1 MRWERLAV
9 LQERVLTGQRASEFL
24 EWLLQMEEELRGST
38 WEMLSARKMEA
49 SDLHDINSV
58 AVTLR
63 SLKDFLK
70 SKADDG
76 RVARMEEEEDAEE
89 NGTDGT
95 D

>member
-1 MRWERLAV
+1 
-9 LQERVLTGQRASEFL
+9 
-24 EWLLQMEEELRGST
+24 
-38 WEMLSARKMEA
+38 MLSARKMEA

-76 RVARMEEEEDAEE
+76 RVARMEEEEDIEE